1 MRVVELCASH
11 RDRWDAVVSERR
23 AGFMQSWDW
32 SEVKALDGYRVIRL
46 GLFESGDLE
55 SSSLRGG
62 AIAYLFP
69 TSAEAQLAVVPDGP
83 VLDWTAPD
91 GADAFR
97 ALVSAIEAATDVDR
111 VAAVRVEP
119 RLETAPDV
127 LRDLPRAPLDLV
139 PVETLEVPLGPEAEM
154 LARMKPKGRYNARL
168 AARHGVTVTTSY
180 DPAGVHELYDL
191 LEATASYHGFVLEP
205 KSFFINLARTL
216 CPAMGRFAFARYRGM
231 TLAAAFTVHHGD
243 TVTFLYG
250 GHVPL
255 FPEVMASHA
264 LHWHVMREGAAEG
277 RRVYDLYGY
286 VPPGDPAHPYDGFSR
301 FKDKLGG
308 RAVRRIGSH
317 DVIFY
322 DRLADAALRTAMAIA
337 GVTSGVT
344 SGDTP

>member
-1 MRVVELCASH
+1 
-11 RDRWDAVVSERR
+11 
-23 AGFMQSWDW
+23 MQSWDW
-32 SEVKALDGYRVIRL
+32 SEVKKLDGYRVLRL
-46 GLFESGDLE
+46 GLYDSGDLV
-55 SSSLRGG
+55 GG
-62 AIAYLFP
+62 AITYLFP
-69 TSAEAQLAVVPDGP
+69 TCAEAQLAVVPDGP
-83 VLDWTAPD
+83 VLEWAAPD
-91 GADAFR
+91 GAEAFR
-97 ALVSAIEAATDVDR
+97 ALVSAIETATEDDR

-119 RLETAPDV
+119 RLETTPDV

-168 AARHGVTVTTSY
+168 AARHGVTVATSY
-180 DPAGVHELYDL
+180 DPADVHELYEVI
-191 LEATASYHGFVLEP
+191 EATANYHGFFLEP

-250 GHVPL
+250 GHLPL

-277 RRVYDLYGY
+277 RSVYDLYGY
-286 VPPGDPAHPYDGFSR
+286 VSPGDPGHPYDGFSR

-308 RAVRRIGSH
+308 RPVRRIGSH

-322 DRLADAALRTAMAIA
+322 DRLADAALRTAMAFPGDA
-337 GVTSGVT
+337 SG
-344 SGDTP
+344 GDE